1 MWSIVTLKP
10 QMNQVNDDKR
20 FWNIVRN
27 TILIISS
34 LCMLLSVLRLIDKN
48 QLNENPVFM
57 IVALVYSLVA
67 LSIVNT
73 EHCGVLPR

>member
-1 MWSIVTLKP
+1 
-10 QMNQVNDDKR
+10 MNQVNDDKR

-73 EHCGVLPR
+73 EQCGVLPR